1 MTQHF
6 KFDILAVLFTLAFI
20 AITAW
25 LCWRVALN
33 GSPWWPEV
41 VVAALFII
49 CTIVCLAYMPRY
61 TYIDSEQIVVKK
73 VIGELKF
80 NRSEIKVR
88 PLEQAELRGG
98 VRTFG
103 SGGAF
108 GYLGWHRLPQ
118 VGKCFVLL
126 KNRKQSPTLIEHGE
140 KKYIVHLNLEKE

>member
-1 MTQHF
+1 MTQYF

-25 LCWRVALN
+25 LCWRVASN

-73 VIGELKF
+73 VIGELRFK
-80 NRSEIKVR
+80 RSEVKVR

-108 GYLGWHRLPQ
+108 GYLGWHRLPK

-126 KNRKQSPTLIEHGE
+126 KNRKQSLTLIEHGE